1 MKITLEKKQ
10 HNGITFLETEILGAK
25 VGISK
30 ALTDALKASGKLAK
44 TIETDDS
51 MVLIATTKE
60 GKGGKVW
67 ANLYLTLKKDK
78 PTAKPDTVDDGLPF

>member
-1 MKITLEKKQ
+1 MKITLEKEQ
-10 HNGITFLETEILGAK
+10 HNDTTFLTTEILGAK
-25 VGISK
+25 VTISK
-30 ALTDALKASGKLAK
+30 ALTNRLKETGKLK
-44 TIETDDS
+44 KQIETDDS

-78 PTAKPDTVDDGLPF
+78 PAAELDTDVDLPF

>member
-51 MVLIATTKE
+51 MVLIATTKA

-67 ANLYLTLKKDK
+67 ANIYLTLKKDK
-78 PTAKPDTVDDGLPF
+78 PAKPDTVADGLPF